1 MKKLF
6 VCAMAAMVALAS
18 CTKTEMVETSAPQEI
33 GFKAVTG
40 KMTKGSQTT
49 VTFDQTL
56 GVFAYVND
64 ERSPRKYFTNANFK
78 KTQNTVS
85 VTDPTDENNTI
96 SLITWEDITTP
107 RYWPIE
113 SSLDFIVYSPHVDA
127 ASVTDN
133 VLSVIVADNST
144 NQYDFMYGSEY
155 YDGYKKSDTY
165 VPVNL
170 EHALAL
176 ITVNFTK
183 GTGVK
188 EITTATLDNTI
199 QSGTYTYDYNANAQS
214 PFSWTSK
221 GSGNYCLDLL
231 GNNDTWMVVPSNS
244 TTITIT
250 YKLDGMDENVSLN
263 YTIENLGS
271 EWVAGTHYIYNV
283 SITPDAIKF
292 VPTVTPWVST
302 TAEEKEVY

>member
-18 CTKTEMVETSAPQEI
+18 CTKTQLVETSAPQEI

-49 VTFDQTL
+49 ATFDQTL

-64 ERSPRKYFTNANFK
+64 KSAPRTYFTNAEFS
-78 KTQNTVS
+78 KTSNNVS
-85 VTDPTDENNTI
+85 DIDDNSKTH
-96 SLITWEDITTP
+96 ITWEDITTP

-113 SSLDFIVYSPHVDA
+113 SSLDFIVYSPRVEG
-127 ASVTDN
+127 ASVSEN
-133 VLSVIVADNST
+133 VLSVPITDNST
-144 NQYDFMYGSEY
+144 KQEDFMYGSEY
-155 YDGYKKSDTY
+155 YDGFTKSATY

-183 GTGVK
+183 GDGV
-188 EITTATLDNTI
+188 ENITAATLENTI
-199 QSGTYTYDYNANAQS
+199 QSGTYYYDYNADAQKTFDWS
-214 PFSWTSK
+214 SK
-221 GSGNYCLDLL
+221 GNGNYSLDLL
-231 GNNDTWMVVPSNS
+231 SKSTWMVVPSDP
-244 TTITIT
+244 TTISIT
-250 YKLDGMDENVSLN
+250 YKLKGMDDNVSLD
-263 YTIENLGS
+263 YTIKNLGD
-271 EWVAGTHYIYNV
+271 EWVAGTHYTYNV
-283 SITPDAIKF
+283 SITPDEIKF